1 MKNISKYMKMS
12 FLSLALVGV
21 VSSCEVTDLTPA
33 NLIPDQEAFAT
44 AARIE
49 SAVLGVYES
58 AQRGFY
64 LGSAVNGRG
73 YPFGA
78 ANVQQGE
85 MRGEDMNNDQL
96 FYEITY
102 VGGYNP
108 QTANN
113 NGMWISLYRSINRM
127 NIVLENLDG
136 ALQSGVLTQAQR
148 DNYRAE
154 MLFMRA
160 LSHHELVIHF
170 ARPFSDPNGRTSP
183 GVPYRTV
190 AINDVPKVPIGE
202 AVGRGTVAQDY
213 QQIMADLNEAESLFT
228 GNNAVFRARKGAV
241 IALKSRVKLHMQD
254 WAGVIEEYQKIRGSY
269 AITANVAAPFRSGG
283 TSTDNVFSFQN
294 SATSNPGVNGA
305 LAAMFGNPAKG
316 ARGLVKISPLIWR
329 ASFWHPEDLRR
340 GLASSNATGFY
351 TDKYTDAVTY
361 TDPNPILR
369 FAEVVLNAAEAYARP
384 GAQQNMAQAVTLL
397 NSIRSRALPATVA
410 PYTEADFATSNDL
423 LTAIFQERR
432 IELLAEGKRWADIH
446 RLSGEGLM
454 SGIPAKATTR
464 SITNVNFYTTDRT
477 IPTDHAIPYSSNLFI
492 WPIPLEEII
501 NNNTAPIAQNP
512 GY

>member
-1 MKNISKYMKMS
+1 MKKYAKTIKMLL
-12 FLSLALVGV
+12 LSLTFTGF
-21 VSSCEVTDLTPA
+21 VSSCDVTNLSPA
-33 NLIPDQEAFAT
+33 DLIPDQEAFGT
-44 AARIE
+44 APRIE
-49 SAVLGVYES
+49 SAVLGVYEA

-64 LGSAVNGRG
+64 LGSSVNGRG

-78 ANVQQGE
+78 ANVQQNE
-85 MRGEDMNNDQL
+85 MRGEDMFNDQL

-102 VGGYNP
+102 VAGYNP

-113 NGMWISLYRSINRM
+113 NGQWISLYRTINRT
-127 NIVLENLDG
+127 NIVLESLDG
-136 ALQSGVLTQAQR
+136 AQQAGVLTQEQR

-160 LSHHELVIHF
+160 LSHHELVVNY

-202 AVGRGTVAQDY
+202 AVGRGTVAEDY
-213 QQIMADLNEAESLFT
+213 QKIMADLNEAETLFT
-228 GNNAVFRARKGAV
+228 SANTTFRARKGSV
-241 IALKSRVKLHMQD
+241 IALKSRVRLHMQD
-254 WAGVIEEYQKIRGSY
+254 WAGVIAEFQKIR
-269 AITANVAAPFRSGG
+269 TAYSLTSSVAAPFRNGG
-283 TSTDNVFSFQN
+283 TSTDNIFSFAN
-294 SATSNPGVNGA
+294 TALSNPTVNGA
-305 LAAMFGNPAKG
+305 LASMFGNPARG

-329 ASFWHPEDLRR
+329 ATFWHPQDARR
-340 GLASSNATGFY
+340 ELASSNATGFY

-369 FAEVVLNAAEAYARP
+369 YAEVVLNAAEAYARP
-384 GAQQNMAQAVTLL
+384 GAQQDLNQAITLL
-397 NSIRSRALPATVA
+397 NSVRSRALPATVPA
-410 PYTEADFATSNDL
+410 YTAASFASNTAL

-432 IELLAEGKRWADIH
+432 IELLAEGKRWFDIH

-454 SGIPAKATTR
+454 TGVPAKATTR
-464 SITNVNFYTTDRT
+464 SITNVNFYTTDRV
-477 IPTDHAIPYSSNLFI
+477 IPTDHAVPYSSHLFL

-501 NNNTAPIAQNP
+501 NNNTSPIAQNP